1 MLSDMA
7 IVSDVVKVIETLA
20 PPALAEGW
28 DQTGLQVGDGDWPVD
43 KALLCIDL
51 TEAVL
56 DEAIRQR
63 ASFVLAYHPLC
74 FKPLARLTTQDVK
87 QRIALRAA
95 TNQIAV
101 YSPHTALDAAPAGV
115 NDWLAAGLAP
125 GSDGVVVPIRPVG
138 RGQTQVKLVT
148 FVPAG
153 EVDKIRNAMAQLG
166 AGQIGGY
173 SHCSYM
179 LEGPRPYGGHG

>member
-63 ASFVLAYHPLC
+63 ASFVLA
-74 FKPLARLTTQDVK
+74 
-87 QRIALRAA
+87 
-95 TNQIAV
+95 
-101 YSPHTALDAAPAGV
+101 
-115 NDWLAAGLAP
+115 
-125 GSDGVVVPIRPVG
+125 
-138 RGQTQVKLVT
+138 
-148 FVPAG
+148 
-153 EVDKIRNAMAQLG
+153 
-166 AGQIGGY
+166 
-173 SHCSYM
+173 
-179 LEGPRPYGGHG
+179 